1 MRQLLETALEG
12 DSSSTHGSWASPTT
26 ATAKSTKRPER
37 TFPSF
42 VAKSVPGEK
51 EPLHRLVDTE
61 KNEKQR
67 ANSIKECKK
76 IWGDYSG
83 TRLQCDEYAFAS
95 THEGSLKGNNRFSV
109 RLIEGTDNEA
119 GGRLNSMYTANR
131 ILDGDPF
138 YVKITP

>member
-1 MRQLLETALEG
+1 MSQKDPAVNESALHIY
-12 DSSSTHGSWASPTT
+12 DAL
-26 ATAKSTKRPER
+26 KRPER

-42 VAKSVPGEK
+42 LGKSVPGEK
-51 EPLHRLVDTE
+51 EPLHRLVDTAQ
-61 KNEKQR
+61 NDKQR

-76 IWGDYSG
+76 VWGDYSG
-83 TRLQCDEYAFAS
+83 TPLQCDEYPFAS
-95 THEGSLKGNNRFSV
+95 TYEGSLKGNNRFSV

-119 GGRLNSMYTANR
+119 GGRMLNSTYITNR